1 MEEDMI
7 LGKRYMTKKVSTI
20 LAGSLVV
27 GSTVTSFG
35 NITKVQAEQA
45 TKQVKEI
52 NLSQANYTTG
62 GAVEIVKPEMDRTYT
77 YDFKNTAQEVIVPT
91 TYDAS
96 NPIDTLV
103 SPDGFVTIQ
112 GGGKMYHHNSSH
124 GLVVYKGNSIEVEV
138 AGNAIITFELCAYSK
153 DGVITGE
160 VDAADGKLSK
170 PYVNLKGEADKE
182 KVYFNYTG
190 EATTLTFTING
201 NGYLHGFTVE
211 NTSEELDMVSWAQK
225 DFSIGIGESNLDFTG
240 AVTAADVASA
250 TNTQGDVYYALSQNA
265 YVSANLQERTLRP
278 SLLTNNSPE
287 VVESLT
293 INEDGDIVVIFKDQT
308 TYPYTYTIKVQD
320 TSAYKVP
327 EVTDAYTYAFTGN
340 VIPSEFTSSNRIE
353 NTFTTDDGIVTI
365 GKGEGTKAPYW
376 HGSGHGLIVYGDN
389 YIDVKVAGDAT
400 ISFARCQYSSNNST
414 LSVSNLSESG
424 VGSFDEESLNGA
436 CNSLMTYTYRG
447 EPTTL
452 RFTIDAKDAV
462 YLHGMTV
469 KNTGIVVDSPIV
481 NVQETM
487 PSVKSDNLSVVAR
500 GHRLM
505 FTHEDAKASITSLNN
520 VGYYLFDGH
529 EDATTIEADIKI
541 SSMGSSSSQGILV
554 GMFEDAEQIS
564 EVATVGIRGNG
575 TIRNVYNKTGAN
587 APAASGLN
595 ISYKKGDT
603 IHVKVTK
610 EAKGWY
616 CEVTVPGHTT
626 NGTIKYSNTALLDD
640 MNTKVAF
647 GFAFANATGTIS
659 NLTYTDAVG
668 NVLYKQ
674 TDCYAP
680 MGTAPTVE
688 SIETPVISEDR
699 TQITVK
705 WDGDTPK
712 EDASYQVELS
722 KDGGKTYTVLA
733 KDVTSKSYTYAID
746 GNGEYVFRIS
756 GLCGSVTTESKL
768 SSVVSVLAPL
778 QTPALV
784 VEGDNACVNLS
795 WDSVQEATTY
805 EIYRMS
811 SEEIAYTLIAE
822 VDTTMYTDTAVENET
837 PYYYYVVAKSEGN
850 SSNPSMAVLTV
861 PTAGREGE
869 YVYEDEAAKIT
880 ITEKSN
886 DTVYTNTATLE
897 GVVDRL
903 GELELVVNGEV
914 QEVISLE
921 AQGEF
926 AFTMA
931 LQEGRNA
938 VDLRFTDEAG
948 KVTRQT
954 YNFVYLTNYDLV
966 VDASF
971 TGLDGEESTDGSGA
985 TMYRTVQAAVNSV
998 PSNNKEAVV
1007 ILVKEGD
1014 YTEHL
1019 VVSSPYITLI
1029 GEDREKVNIN
1039 FYDAKEGPAGGDTS
1053 LRPSVYVKSSATGFA
1068 AENLTFENTY
1078 DYLGDGS
1085 ISNESA
1091 DALRVDADKATFVNV
1106 KILGYQDTLQ
1116 TNTNHQYFYKCYIGG
1131 NIDYIYGTG
1140 QTLFEDCDLVYRYS
1154 QNKNAGYI
1162 TAPKTDADDA
1172 YGYIFNNC
1180 RVLAEAG
1187 CSGSKYLLARPWGP
1201 DGAATFI
1208 NTYMSGIVNKTN
1220 SYADMSG
1227 NLYKEARFNEYYSYG
1242 PGFEINNNRAQISA
1256 SQAENMLTTTFLG
1269 WNPQEVIMQTNAN
1282 FVGNMK

>member
-1 MEEDMI
+1 MI

-680 MGTAPTVE
+680 MGTAPVVE
-688 SIETPVISEDR
+688 SIETPVVSEDR

-705 WDGDTPK
+705 WEGTTPK
-712 EDASYQVELS
+712 EDAAYKVELS
-722 KDGGKTYTVLA
+722 KDGGETFTVLSN
-733 KDVTSKSYTYAID
+733 DIREKSYTYAID
-746 GNGEYVFRIS
+746 ENGAYVFRIS
-756 GLCGSVTTESKL
+756 GFCGDTVTEAIVSEVVNVIAPVPTPVLTVES
-768 SSVVSVLAPL
+768 
-778 QTPALV
+778 
-784 VEGDNACVNLS
+784 GDAQVTLS
-795 WDSVQEATTY
+795 WEPIEDAVVY
-805 EIYRMS
+805 EIYRKS
-811 SEEIAYTLIAE
+811 VDEDYYSVIAE
-822 VDTTMYTDTAVENET
+822 VEDTMYIDTAIQNEM
-837 PYYYYVVAKSEGN
+837 PYYYYMTAKTKDN
-850 SSNPSMAVLTV
+850 YSNPSEPILTV
-861 PTAGREGE
+861 PTAGRQGA
-869 YVYEDEAAKIT
+869 YVYEEEAAKIT
-880 ITEKSN
+880 ITEKPN
-886 DTVYTNTATLE
+886 DTLYTGSAIFK
-897 GVVDRL
+897 GYVDRK
-903 GELELVVNGEV
+903 GDLELVVNGRV
-914 QEVISLE
+914 QDVAHLSAEE
-921 AQGEF
+921 EF
-926 AFTMA
+926 TVKMG
-931 LQEGRNA
+931 LKDGRND
-938 VDLRFTDEAG
+938 VEILFTDDFG
-948 KVTRQT
+948 KVTRQV
-954 YNFVYLTNYDLV
+954 YNFVYLTNYDII
-966 VDASF
+966 VDANYQGVEGE
-971 TGLDGEESTDGSGA
+971 TNQDGVKMYSTI
-985 TMYRTVQAAVNSV
+985 QEAVDSV
-998 PSNNKEAVV
+998 PKNNQEAVV
-1007 ILVKEGD
+1007 ILVKEGY

-1019 VVSSPYITLI
+1019 VVTSPYITLI

-1039 FYDAKEGPAGGDTS
+1039 FYDAKESPAGGDTS

-1078 DYLGDGS
+1078 AYLGDGS

-1256 SQAENMLTTTFLG
+1256 SQAENMLTTAFLG
-1269 WNPQEVIMQTNAN
+1269 WNPQEVIMQTNAS
-1282 FVGNMK
+1282 FVGSMK